1 MTCCESNNFVKEP
14 IVRQWKW
21 RDLMNCK
28 GDHGFEHS
36 EFEINGEGRESSYFR
51 VLCTFGHK
59 APQKLPEME
68 MLFVP
73 WQLSKQ

>member
-1 MTCCESNNFVKEP
+1 
-14 IVRQWKW
+14 
-21 RDLMNCK
+21 MNCK
-28 GDHGFEHS
+28 ADQGFEHS
-36 EFEINGEGRESSYFR
+36 EFEINGEDRDSSYFR
-51 VLCTFGHK
+51 VLCTFGHE

>member
-1 MTCCESNNFVKEP
+1 
-14 IVRQWKW
+14 
-21 RDLMNCK
+21 MNCK
-28 GDHGFEHS
+28 RDQGFKHS

-51 VLCTFGHK
+51 VLCTFDHE